1 MIVKYNDA
9 EDIYRFIEKKVTY
22 PCNHDDSRPE
32 KKDDD
37 RRARLFSPQE
47 WKPVP
52 HFRVVRRDA

>member
-1 MIVKYNDA
+1 MIIKYNDA

-37 RRARLFSPQE
+37 RRAHGYSRPKNENRFLISG
-47 WKPVP
+47 
-52 HFRVVRRDA
+52 